1 MTLPWRWRQDAT
13 TEEKDVRKMKPLRYV
28 SRDRVAYAIVIL
40 YVAAV
45 FVIGRYVPFHIWI
58 F

>member
-1 MTLPWRWRQDAT
+1 
-13 TEEKDVRKMKPLRYV
+13 MKPLRYV

-45 FVIGRYVPFHIWI
+45 FVIWKICTVSYLDFLTGGFEE
-58 F
+58 

>member
-1 MTLPWRWRQDAT
+1 
-13 TEEKDVRKMKPLRYV
+13 MKPLRYV

-45 FVIGRYVPFHIWI
+45 FVIGRYVLFHIWI

>member
-1 MTLPWRWRQDAT
+1 
-13 TEEKDVRKMKPLRYV
+13 MKPLRYV
-28 SRDRVAYAIVIL
+28 SRDRVAYVIVIL

-45 FVIGRYVPFHIWI
+45 FVIGRYVPLHIWI